1 MMAPAANKA
10 IVKRMQNTRNAIIY
24 NEKEKKHNG
33 ILSRTIYMF
42 ISTVMII
49 FEAFK
54 ISRFVS

>member
-24 NEKEKKHNG
+24 NENEKKHNG

-54 ISRFVS
+54 IS

>member
-24 NEKEKKHNG
+24 NEKEEKHNG

-54 ISRFVS
+54 IS